1 MMRIV
6 PIFLVAISFFNSS
19 KAQNITGQWK
29 GEFIDHSSKFGSWGG
44 DKCEYVLELEA
55 NGSKVTGYSYTY
67 FSNGDKKYYTI
78 CKLSGTYDKAKKYVE
93 VKEYE
98 RTKTNVP
105 QEIGNCFQV
114 HKLTF
119 FRSTNGDESLEGS
132 WVPAPNQQGNC
143 GYGGTVLTRRNLRS
157 SYPGFK
163 NPAQSSA
170 YSRVNPPKTAA
181 PKNNVTVK
189 KFTAPPVVDNNK
201 TATLKPKFT
210 APKNNNT
217 ATTTPQQQGT
227 VLAKKDSQ
235 LQQTQQ
241 PVTIKPVLP
250 SAIVAGNR
258 YEKRSN
264 TVIKT
269 IEVENDLVKVDL
281 YDNGEIDGDSI
292 SLFLNGRLLMA
303 RKKLTAQPIT
313 LTLSKDELQESN
325 DLVMYAENLGTIP
338 PNTALMVVTDGK
350 KRYEVRITSDLQKSG
365 TIKFIKKE
373 N

>member
-6 PIFLVAISFFNSS
+6 LITLFAISFFNSS
-19 KAQNITGQWK
+19 NAQNITGQWK
-29 GEFIDHSSKFGSWGG
+29 GEFIDHSSKFSSWGG

-119 FRSTNGDESLEGS
+119 FKKTNGEESLEGT
-132 WVPAPNQQGNC
+132 WLPAPNQQGNC
-143 GYGGTVLTRRNLRS
+143 GYGGTILSRRNLKT

-163 NPAQSSA
+163 NPVQSNA
-170 YSRVNPPKTAA
+170 YSRVNPPKVAA
-181 PKNNVTVK
+181 PKNNNVTVK
-189 KFTAPPVVDNNK
+189 KFTAPVDNSK
-201 TATLKPKFT
+201 TATVKPKFV
-210 APKNNNT
+210 APKNNT
-217 ATTTPQQQGT
+217 ATVTQQQGT

-235 LQQTQQ
+235 VQQTQ
-241 PVTIKPVLP
+241 PITIKPVLP
-250 SAIVAGNR
+250 STIIAGNR

-269 IEVENDLVKVDL
+269 IEVENDMVKVDL

-292 SLFLNGRLLMA
+292 SLFLNGKLLMS

-313 LTLSKDELQESN
+313 LNLSREELQESN

-373 N
+373 PGL